1 MKKFIVLTAIAALV
15 FTLAPAAQ
23 ADTIDFTSS
32 TQLNLTGRD
41 VLAAVS
47 FYDSTR
53 GNVLYD
59 ATPTPTFYQDIEDTL
74 VTGTIQGVTI
84 QNFDWQV
91 STTLSLSDGGTLEL
105 TNLNTPIGR
114 ANFVGSIFGANGD
127 EQEQAGRFAT
137 DFLTD
142 NNGPTIG
149 TLTFTGLPV
158 STDVEVQMT
167 GGGAWEAG
175 SILSAQIDGVEM
187 GIITSKGNATYGVEL
202 LTFAGTT
209 DSLGGLEIDLTSSN
223 KYKVGVN
230 GVIVTAVPE
239 PATMLLLGLGGLVLR
254 RRRRA

>member
-1 MKKFIVLTAIAALV
+1 MKKTIVLLALAGLV
-15 FTLAPAAQ
+15 LALASAAQ
-23 ADTIDFTSS
+23 AGTVDFTSS
-32 TQLNLTGRD
+32 TQLNLAGRD

-47 FYDSTR
+47 FHDSTR
-53 GNVLYD
+53 GNVLYE
-59 ATPTPTFYQDIEDTL
+59 TLPTFYQDVENTL
-74 VTGTIQGVTI
+74 VTAPIQGVTI
-84 QNFDWQV
+84 QNFDWQA
-91 STTLSLSDGGTLEL
+91 STTLSLSAGGTLEL
-105 TNLNTPIGR
+105 TNLNNPIGR

-137 DFLTD
+137 DILTD

-209 DSLGGLEIDLTSSN
+209 DSLGGLEIDLTTSD
-223 KYKVGVN
+223 KYKVGIN
-230 GVIVTAVPE
+230 GVIVTVAGPSGT
-239 PATMLLLGLGGLVLR
+239 PGTLVYGK
-254 RRRRA
+254 

>member
-1 MKKFIVLTAIAALV
+1 MKKIIVLLAVSALV
-15 FTLAPAAQ
+15 LALAPATQ
-23 ADTIDFTSS
+23 AGTVDFTSS
-32 TQLNLTGRD
+32 TQLNLSGRT

-47 FYDSTR
+47 FHDSTR
-53 GNVLYD
+53 GNTLYD
-59 ATPTPTFYQDIEDTL
+59 AVPWPTFYQDIENTL
-74 VTGTIQGVTI
+74 VTGPIQGVTI
-84 QNFDWQV
+84 QNFDWQA
-91 STTLSLSDGGTLEL
+91 STTLSLSAGGTLEL
-105 TNLNTPIGR
+105 TNLNNPIGR

-137 DFLTD
+137 DLLTT
-142 NNGPTIG
+142 NTGPTIG

-223 KYKVGVN
+223 KYKAGIN
-230 GVIVTAVPE
+230 GVIVTVPE

>member
-1 MKKFIVLTAIAALV
+1 MKKTIVLLALAGLV
-15 FTLAPAAQ
+15 LALASAAQ
-23 ADTIDFTSS
+23 AGTVDFTSS
-32 TQLNLTGRD
+32 TQLNLAGRD

-47 FYDSTR
+47 FHDSTR

-91 STTLSLSDGGTLEL
+91 STTLSLSAGGTLEL

-223 KYKVGVN
+223 KYKAGVN
-230 GVIVTAVPE
+230 GVIVTVPE

-254 RRRRA
+254 RRKRA